1 MDTEFIKAAMQ
12 DAVYEWIPGDGQ
24 YYREIPGLQ
33 GVWAAAESLEQC
45 RRELREVL
53 EDWLVLGIQLGHDIP
68 SIHGISLATSRG
80 SQCPS

>member
-1 MDTEFIKAAMQ
+1 MHTEFIEAAMR
-12 DAVYEWIPGDGQ
+12 DAVYEWIPGDVP
-24 YYREIPGLQ
+24 YYGEIPGFQ

-45 RRELREVL
+45 RRELQEVL
-53 EDWLVLGIQLGHDIP
+53 EDWVALAIQLGHDIP

>member
-24 YYREIPGLQ
+24 YYGAIPGLQ
-33 GVWAAAESLEQC
+33 GVWATVESLEQC
-45 RRELREVL
+45 RRELQEVL
-53 EDWLVLGIQLGHDIP
+53 EDWVALAIQLGHDIP

-80 SQCPS
+80 SQCHS